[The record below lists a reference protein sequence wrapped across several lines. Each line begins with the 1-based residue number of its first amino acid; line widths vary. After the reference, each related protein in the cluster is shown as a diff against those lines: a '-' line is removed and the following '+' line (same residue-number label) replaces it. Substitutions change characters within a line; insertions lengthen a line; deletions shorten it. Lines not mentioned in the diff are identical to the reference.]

1 MRISH
6 QYKFILFCNPKTG
19 SESFR
24 EMLDPYSDLRV
35 NNNVREQGENL
46 PFYTHISP
54 LETKEIFEDLGWEYQ
69 RMSTSGKIT
78 YRELCLTLGW
88 EFEREDGE

>member
-54 LETKEIFEDLGWEYQ
+54 LETKEIFAYSDYLVDA
-69 RMSTSGKIT
+69 MTAHID
-78 YRELCLTLGW
+78 RERQKKNQ
-88 EFEREDGE
+88 EESSA